1 MPLLKVAALMFA
13 IAAMTA
19 HLQSLPI
26 KQWYVESY
34 SAVVCDRPSSN
45 WECFGSLKNS
55 VWKKVFVNNSSAFQ
69 FFTKMFFRNC
79 S

>member
-34 SAVVCDRPSSN
+34 SAVVCDRTSSN

-55 VWKKVFVNNSSAFQ
+55 V
-69 FFTKMFFRNC
+69 
-79 S
+79 

>member
-26 KQWYVESY
+26 NNGMWKAILQL
-34 SAVVCDRPSSN
+34 CDRTSSN

-55 VWKKVFVNNSSAFQ
+55 VWKKVFVNNSSVFQ
-69 FFTKMFFRNC
+69 FFTKMFF
-79 S
+79 